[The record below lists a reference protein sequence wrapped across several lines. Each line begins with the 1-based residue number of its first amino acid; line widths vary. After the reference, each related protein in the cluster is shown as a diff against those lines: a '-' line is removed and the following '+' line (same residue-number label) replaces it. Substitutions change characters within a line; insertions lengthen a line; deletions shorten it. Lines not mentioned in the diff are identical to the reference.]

1 MTYTKLP
8 CHETPSGR
16 FECVLSEREVT
27 GVTVTAGA
35 SAAVGTRCLHHS
47 RADARAPGPARDCC
61 PPCGGL
67 GRQGLGEGQRGCSLW
82 LRSRRSSKVVSSCLF
97 PSVLSLPWFP
107 SGIGGSAT
115 VPLRPV
121 SPSAVW
127 SSLFTHRS
135 SPPTCEL
142 RTPLVVHA
150 MEINSLV
157 QYL

>member
-67 GRQGLGEGQRGCSLW
+67 GRQGLGEGQAGVFSVVEEPTLQQGGVFLPFSFSSQPSL
-82 LRSRRSSKVVSSCLF
+82 VSEWDWGLCHSPPETCVSLCCLELFVHSPLF
-97 PSVLSLPWFP
+97 PSHL
-107 SGIGGSAT
+107 
-115 VPLRPV
+115 
-121 SPSAVW
+121 
-127 SSLFTHRS
+127 
-135 SPPTCEL
+135 
-142 RTPLVVHA
+142 
-150 MEINSLV
+150 
-157 QYL
+157 